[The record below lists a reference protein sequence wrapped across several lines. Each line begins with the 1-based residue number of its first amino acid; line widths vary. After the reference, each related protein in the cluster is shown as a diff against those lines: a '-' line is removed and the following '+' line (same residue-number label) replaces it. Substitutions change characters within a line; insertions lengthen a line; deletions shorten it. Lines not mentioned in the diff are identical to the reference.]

1 MVKEF
6 LAQYGMEIIST
17 IVVAIMGFIG
27 ICIKNVIKKIS
38 DDKTKEQV
46 CKTVVKAVEQMY
58 SDLTGDERYEKAVE
72 SVSEMLEE
80 KGIGATELE
89 VKIGESTDES
99 FAHEICC
106 SYSREKIHQ
115 SCRRGFICGA
125 IGAKPFCKRIRV
137 IFRRD
142 TI

>member
-17 IVVAIMGFIG
+17 AVMAIFGFVG
-27 ICIKNVIKKIS
+27 ICIKNVIKKYS
-38 DDKTKEQV
+38 DERTKEQV

-89 VKIGESTDES
+89 VKMLIESAVKEMNINLGKTGVSKD
-99 FAHEICC
+99 A
-106 SYSREKIHQ
+106 
-115 SCRRGFICGA
+115 
-125 IGAKPFCKRIRV
+125 
-137 IFRRD
+137 D
-142 TI
+142 N

>member
-38 DDKTKEQV
+38 DDKTKQHV

-58 SDLTGDERYEKAVE
+58 SDLTGTEKYEKAVE
-72 SVSEMLEE
+72 NITDMLTE
-80 KGIGATELE
+80 KGISATELE
-89 VKIGESTDES
+89 VQMLIESCVKEMKENLPDWTKTNSSETEVNDN
-99 FAHEICC
+99 A
-106 SYSREKIHQ
+106 
-115 SCRRGFICGA
+115 
-125 IGAKPFCKRIRV
+125 
-137 IFRRD
+137 D
-142 TI
+142 N

>member
-6 LAQYGMEIIST
+6 LTQYGMEIIST
-17 IVVAIMGFIG
+17 AVMAIFGFVG
-27 ICIKNVIKKIS
+27 ICLKNVIKKFS
-38 DDKTKEQV
+38 DERTKEQV

-89 VKIGESTDES
+89 VKMLIESAVKEMNINLGKTGVSKDADS
-99 FAHEICC
+99 
-106 SYSREKIHQ
+106 
-115 SCRRGFICGA
+115 
-125 IGAKPFCKRIRV
+125 
-137 IFRRD
+137 
-142 TI
+142 